1 MKTIF
6 LVILL
11 ALTMSLP
18 GCVGPGESP
27 KGVSGNASSTSAIAS
42 MIATPLIT
50 TTTSTTVYTTRT
62 KRTAQTATISTLSGS
77 GFGLVYIQGFDLK
90 MNGGEETS
98 RLDIRKNEYSRQIC
112 PAAGAQIKTIP
123 FNLSDSEKKTI
134 YDSFVKNRIWAIDH
148 DFTENCQPDN
158 ESWPDRIC
166 QSTTPGDYSILQVS
180 WKDQNKTIEWTVDY
194 INSTEN
200 DLQLARYKSFEEDL
214 QKVINNKI
222 EAMGIDLPGC
232 VYD

>member
-18 GCVGPGESP
+18 GCVGPGENP
-27 KGVSGNASSTSAIAS
+27 KSESANASIE
-42 MIATPLIT
+42 
-50 TTTSTTVYTTRT
+50 
-62 KRTAQTATISTLSGS
+62 
-77 GFGLVYIQGFDLK
+77 LVYSRGFDLK
-90 MNGGEETS
+90 MGGGQETS
-98 RLDIRKNEYSRQIC
+98 RLDTNVDEYSREIC
-112 PAAGAQIKTIP
+112 PAGSGAQVKHIN
-123 FNLSDSEKKTI
+123 FNFSDSEKKTI
-134 YDSFVKNRIWAIDH
+134 YDSLVKNQIWAIDH

-180 WKDQNKTIEWTVDY
+180 WNGQKKTLEWTVDY
-194 INSTEN
+194 INST
-200 DLQLARYKSFEEDL
+200 DTDPQLARYKNFEEDL
-214 QKVINNKI
+214 QKVIDNKI

>member
-18 GCVGPGESP
+18 GCVGPGESQ

-42 MIATPLIT
+42 MISTPLIT
-50 TTTSTTVYTTRT
+50 TTTSTTVYTTST
-62 KRTAQTATISTLSGS
+62 KRTAQTVTTSTLSGS

-90 MNGGEETS
+90 MNGGQETS
-98 RLDIRKNEYSRQIC
+98 RLDTNAGEYSRQIC
-112 PAAGAQIKTIP
+112 PAAGAQIKTITL
-123 FNLSDSEKKTI
+123 NLSDPEKKTI
-134 YDSFVKNRIWAIDH
+134 HDSFVKNQIWAIDH

-166 QSTTPGDYSILQVS
+166 QSTTPGDYSILQVR
-180 WKDQNKTIEWTVDY
+180 WDGQNKTIEWTVDY
-194 INSTEN
+194 INSSDN
-200 DLQLARYKSFEEDL
+200 DQQLARYKSFEEDL
-214 QKVINNKI
+214 QKVLDNKI
-222 EAMGIDLPGC
+222 EAMAADFPGC